1 MDIGISTS
9 TESSTQHHVYLGV
22 WTNWSKG
29 RVFGSTLTLTRQ
41 DGDLLIAFVAFF
53 VTFVGTRFWRICCVV
68 FHLLY
73 SSHSPQDGLYHQRQ
87 AIFRNAS
94 NAESGLV
101 SFLQMAW
108 AWKRSTRRMLLRMLA
123 PVVITSCCVF
133 GFIIASGFSSRVST
147 GTGNEVLI
155 SSDFCGWINSS
166 IDTSAEVNEA
176 IIRPA
181 LYSELVAQTN
191 YAKEC
196 YLSNASSVLDCATL
210 VKKNLADRLIINTH
224 SPCPF
229 SGDICRKNDSNLM
242 IDSGYLDSNNDFGLN
257 TPPDQRVQ
265 FRHVLQCAPLKTE
278 NRTSSHNISSDR
290 SYTRYHFGPYSVYEQ
305 RRDYT
310 YEYTNDRVYETD
322 TETANG
328 TSAADDYS
336 LG

>member
-1 MDIGISTS
+1 MDLGLSTS
-9 TESSTQHHVYLGV
+9 SRPSTEHPVYLGV

-29 RVFGSTLTLTRQ
+29 QLFGATLTLSRQ

-108 AWKRSTRRMLLRMLA
+108 AWKRSSRRTLLRMLA
-123 PVVITSCCVF
+123 PFVVTLCCVL

-155 SSDFCGWINSS
+155 SSDFCGWLNSS
-166 IDTSAEVNEA
+166 IPMSQDLIEDVF
-176 IIRPA
+176 RPGVY
-181 LYSELVAQTN
+181 LESVAQSS

-196 YLSNASSVLDCATL
+196 YMANASSVLDCSTL
-210 VKKNLADRLIINTH
+210 IKKNLASRIVIDTH

-229 SGDICRKNDSNLM
+229 TGGLCRSNDSNLM
-242 IDSGYLDSNNDFGLN
+242 IDSGYLDSNDDFGLN
-257 TPPDQRVQ
+257 APPDKRFQ
-265 FRHVLQCAPLKTE
+265 FRHVAQCAPLSTE
-278 NRTSSHNISSDR
+278 NRTSTYNISSDR
-290 SYTRYHFGPYSVYEQ
+290 SYTRYHFGPFHVQEQWREYS
-305 RRDYT
+305 
-310 YEYTNDRVYETD
+310 YEYINDRVYEVT

-328 TSAADDYS
+328 TSAVEDYS